1 MHRWNTR
8 RLFRAERARLARCVI
23 SGVLGGAAITAPLAC
38 QKASPDEVVRSSA
51 SSGATTGVGPGTGTG
66 TGVGTGASTGT
77 MMNQPFTKAAL
88 LEAVAD
94 CTIDRYRDFQTHAQS
109 LRDASSAYAA
119 NRSEAN
125 AAANRDAW
133 IAAMASW
140 EEAEV
145 FRYGPA
151 ARVPEPGAQDLRDH
165 IYAWP
170 LVSRCKIE
178 EQIVSQA
185 HATPGFPQTLIN
197 GRSMTAF
204 EYLLFY
210 GGTDNACSQFS
221 EINADGT
228 WAALSADALAQRKAE
243 YAAAV
248 ASDVLARAN
257 TLVQAWEPAGGNF
270 RDQVALAGAGSATY
284 PLDQDALNAVSDAMF
299 YVEKELKD
307 FKLGKPLGLIECPT
321 PTCPQAVESP
331 YARISTA
338 HMGANLAG
346 FRRLFQGCES
356 FGTGLGFDDWLR
368 AVGAGDLADRMLD
381 ALAGAQAA
389 VDALSPPMEEAIVSD
404 PAKVMVVHAA
414 VKKLTDLL
422 KTEFITV
429 LNLELPKSA
438 QGDND

>member
-1 MHRWNTR
+1 MKPRNTR
-8 RLFRAERARLARCVI
+8 RLARAARARLARSLI
-23 SGVLGGAAITAPLAC
+23 PALLGAAVIAVPLAC
-38 QKASPDEVVRSSA
+38 QKASPDEVVRTTS
-51 SSGATTGVGPGTGTG
+51 SSGATTGAGVGTGTG
-66 TGVGTGASTGT
+66 TSTGATT
-77 MMNQPFTKAAL
+77 EQPFTKAAL

-94 CTIDRYRDFQTHAQS
+94 CTIERYRDFQGRAQA
-109 LRDASSAYAA
+109 LRDASSAFAA

-125 AAANRDAW
+125 AAASREAW

-145 FRYGPA
+145 FRFGPA
-151 ARVPEPGAQDLRDH
+151 ARAGEPGAQDLRDQ
-165 IYAWP
+165 IYSWP
-170 LVSRCKIE
+170 LVSRCQIE
-178 EQIVSQA
+178 EQIVSQGYA
-185 HATPGFPQTLIN
+185 APGFPQALIN
-197 GRSMTAF
+197 GRGMAAA

-210 GGTDNACSQFS
+210 GGTDNGCSQFS
-221 EINADGT
+221 VINAEGS
-228 WAALSADALAQRKAE
+228 WAALGVDTLAQRKAE
-243 YAAAV
+243 YTAAA
-248 ASDVLARAN
+248 ASDVLNRAN
-257 TLVQAWEPAGGNF
+257 TLVQAWDPAGGNF
-270 RDQVALAGAGSATY
+270 RNELILAGAGSATF

-331 YARISTA
+331 YARVSTD
-338 HMGANLAG
+338 HMAANLSG

-389 VDALSPPMEEAIVSD
+389 VSALSPPMEEAIVSD
-404 PAKVMVVHAA
+404 PAKVLVVHAA
-414 VKKLTDLL
+414 LKKLTDLL
-422 KTEFITV
+422 KTELITV